1 MAGRWL
7 DLRWA
12 PGFLCVPLIMET
24 ASGARD
30 PSMKAHEYI
39 QFSAQGVNGT
49 AMADVSIRAGQEGG
63 LGGVSLL
70 YCQLIITHLLCVS
83 TDGTGP

>member
-1 MAGRWL
+1 MQLKRAENAGPAPRGPMAGRWL

-30 PSMKAHEYI
+30 SSPETLEHI
-39 QFSAQGVNGT
+39 QFAARGVNQT
-49 AMADVSIRAGQEGG
+49 AMADVS
-63 LGGVSLL
+63 
-70 YCQLIITHLLCVS
+70 T
-83 TDGTGP
+83 